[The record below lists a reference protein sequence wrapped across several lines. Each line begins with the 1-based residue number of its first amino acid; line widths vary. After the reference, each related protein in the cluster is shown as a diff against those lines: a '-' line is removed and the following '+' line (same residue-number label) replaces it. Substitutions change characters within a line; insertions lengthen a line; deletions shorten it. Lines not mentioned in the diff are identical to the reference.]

1 MLIII
6 NLLDFIGGR
15 HTPGNSSFTRAQP
28 PPFYVFSYFLGAGL
42 IAFGF
47 YIYDKRFGPDYVY
60 IPIAAIGMFVI
71 CTVFF
76 STCGASCWNSCWGCC
91 LYPISAFMGF
101 LLALGEITGGSLLLA
116 YRKRYS
122 NWLDQNHQKYN
133 ISDNELE
140 HLKHG
145 ILTVAIG
152 FFALAVLEVLRLCV
166 SRSYK
171 YGRRYD
177 EEQQRMMDDYEDME
191 RRERADSRN
200 RVSNLHIAYM
210 QLCRKY

>member
-1 MLIII
+1 MLPSM
-6 NLLDFIGGR
+6 LPLVPGG
-15 HTPGNSSFTRAQP
+15 
-28 PPFYVFSYFLGAGL
+28 GL

-47 YIYDKRFGPDYVY
+47 YIYDKKFGPDYVY
-60 IPIAAIGMFVI
+60 IPLAAIGMFVI

-76 STCGASCWNSCWGCC
+76 STCGASCWNSCWACC
-91 LYPISAFMGF
+91 LYPISALMGF
-101 LLALGEITGGSLLLA
+101 LLALGEITAGSLLLA

-145 ILTVAIG
+145 ILTVSIG
-152 FFALAVLEVLRLCV
+152 FFALAVLEVLRICV
-166 SRSYK
+166 SRGYK

-200 RVSNLHIAYM
+200 RERREKHARLRAHYS
-210 QLCRKY
+210 QKYDL